1 MNADRHA
8 KPGRKKPV
16 PVILDTDIGA
26 DIDDTWA
33 VGMLLNS
40 PELDLKMVV
49 TDEGNTV
56 YRAKI
61 AARMLQRAGRSDVP
75 VGIGLRQRDRRY
87 RSQAAWVANYRLAR
101 YPGQVHDDGVEALCA
116 MIMASREPLTLI
128 CIGPV
133 PNIAEALRRE
143 PRIAARAHFVGM
155 HGSIYRHHGRGKGA
169 IAEANVRNDLES
181 ARLVLSAPWRSATIT
196 PLDTCGRVRL
206 RGRRYQRVRRSTAT
220 VARVV
225 MENYDIWAGARDRY
239 DQTIESSILFDTVA
253 VYLAFS
259 RRGLKMK
266 TMGIRV
272 TDEGFTVPDPQGARI
287 RVALD
292 WVDLPGY
299 LDLLTERMSRE

>member
-1 MNADRHA
+1 MDS
-8 KPGRKKPV
+8 GQRKRRSRKRPI

-33 VGMLLNS
+33 LGMLLNS
-40 PELDLKMVV
+40 PELDLKMVLA
-49 TDEGNTV
+49 DEGNTV

-75 VGIGLRQRDRRY
+75 VGIGLMQKERRY
-87 RSQAAWVANYRLAR
+87 RSQAAWIANYRLAR
-101 YPGQVHDDGVEALCA
+101 YPGQVHDDGVEAMCA

-143 PRIAARAHFVGM
+143 PCIAARTHFVGM
-155 HGSIYRHHGRGKGA
+155 HGSIYRQPGGRKGA
-169 IAEANVRNDLES
+169 VAEANVRNDPES
-181 ARLVLSAPWRSATIT
+181 ARLVLSAPWLSTTIT
-196 PLDTCGRVRL
+196 PLDTCGVVRL
-206 RGRRYQRVRRSTAT
+206 RGRRYQRVRRSEAT
-220 VARVV
+220 VARLV
-225 MENYDIWAGARDRY
+225 MENYDIWAGSRDRY
-239 DQTIESSILFDTVA
+239 DASKESSILFDTVA

-266 TMGIRV
+266 TMGMCV

-292 WVDLPGY
+292 WLDLPGY
-299 LDLLTERMSRE
+299 LDLLTERMIRE